1 MRLWGWLLAVLG
13 GGLCQHPEP
22 PHGCSMGSCYPVT
35 GDLLVGRAE
44 RLKASSTC
52 GLQGPQPYCIVSHL
66 QRPGSEGA
74 LSRPH
79 GAHSPVSAGVE
90 HVSIRLD
97 LEAEFHF
104 THLIMTFKTFR
115 PAAMLIERSAD
126 FGRTWKVYRYFAY
139 NCASAF
145 PSAAPGPLHRV
156 DDVICES
163 RYSDIE
169 PSSEGE
175 VIYRVLDPAIPI
187 RDPYSPA
194 IQDLLRVTNLRVN
207 LTRLHT
213 LGDNLLDSRREIQE
227 KYYYALYEL
236 VLRGSCFCYGHA
248 SECAPVPG
256 AQANVEGMVHGRCA
270 CKHNTQG
277 LNCEKCNSF
286 YNDLPWRPA
295 EGRSTNAC
303 RMPPSHPLSMSGCQ
317 CHPQGTVSD
326 GTPCDPVSGNCFC
339 KRLVTGQSCEQCLP
353 EHWALSHDLLG
364 CRSCDCDVGGAHH
377 NQCAAETG
385 QCHCRSHMVGR
396 TCSQV
401 EAGFYLA
408 RLDRYTYEAEEAGLR
423 QGTVVERAQP
433 TGQPAT
439 WTGAGFAHVPEGGA
453 TEFLVSDVPASME
466 YDVVIR
472 YQPQLPE
479 PWEEVK
485 LWVLRPGPIPTG
497 SPCGNTIPADDQLA
511 TALPP
516 RARYVLLPQPVCLE
530 RGISYTLRLE
540 LTRYTSRQAV
550 PGASVLLDSLVLV
563 PRYSSMEMFIAGDAG
578 AMGRRE
584 AFERYHCDQH
594 AWAVGTAP
602 ASEVCTSL
610 LTSMSAIIHR
620 GALPCLCDPQGS
632 LSSECEPNGGQCKC
646 KASVMGRRCH
656 HCFPGTFGFGPS
668 GCRACQC
675 NSDGAMSSFC
685 DSFSGQC
692 PCRPGAFGPRC
703 DRCQPGSWGFPHCQP
718 CQCNGHSEECDPRT
732 GSCLH
737 CRDHTD
743 GDRCQ
748 RCAAGHYGN
757 PTLASGERCR
767 PCPCP
772 DGPSSGRHFAAS
784 CHQDSRSRQLICNC
798 NSGYTGLRCEE
809 CAPGYYGNP
818 SRAGGH
824 CQPCQCNGNIDLLD
838 AEACE
843 RHSGR
848 CLRCL
853 HHTEGAHCQHCQ
865 ASYYGDATRH
875 SCRRCSCN
883 VLGTERSECSAQDDC
898 QCDRRSGQCQCL
910 PSVQGQSCDRCIPN
924 FWNLASGKGCEPCAC
939 HPQHSLGP
947 ACNQFTGQCPCR
959 PGFGGRTCTDC
970 QENHWGEPSLQ
981 CRACDCDPR
990 GVTNSQCHRATGHCS
1005 CRQGV
1010 SGIRCD
1016 QCARGFSGAFPDC
1029 QPCHQCFGDWDRV
1042 VQDLAARTRGL
1053 ALRAKH
1059 IQQTGV
1065 AGAFERHFRLL
1076 EEKLG
1081 TARAIVDARNA
1092 TMAAVTQLLRTVEEL
1107 RQHIGEATETLTQ
1120 LEGELTAAQDE
1131 NYNAKRA
1138 LGTLDRGTR
1147 GLNLTL
1153 HDLAHQLHLLKNS
1166 NFLVPCCS
1174 QVCGAPGDAPCA
1186 SSPCGGAGC
1195 RDEDGRRHCG
1205 GLNCQG
1211 AVAMASSARE
1221 RARHTQAELHQ
1232 AMGEVDELFH
1242 KVAEAK
1248 GKADSARLKA
1258 QAALDKA
1265 NETRARV
1272 ERSNMALREL
1282 IHQIKSFLS
1291 RECLAP
1297 PTHQGA
1303 PPLRQLSQGGKLWL
1317 WP

>member
-1 MRLWGWLLAVLG
+1 PASGRGLAITFL
-13 GGLCQHPEP
+13 HPEP

-66 QRPGSEGA
+66 QVGLPGLCGA
-74 LSRPH
+74 QEPWPALPSWAKP
-79 GAHSPVSAGVE
+79 SPSSPQGVE

-303 RMPPSHPLSMSGCQ
+303 RSECQAGRPGGEARHGQRVPWPRCPPQCPDRSSQPPTMPPGPLAHCPATPPSTPGTHLSPPAGMAGVRAVGWCWSVPPSHPLSMSGCQ

-497 SPCGNTIPADDQLA
+497 SPCGNTIPADDQL
-511 TALPP
+511 LSRDSRPC
-516 RARYVLLPQPVCLE
+516 RYVLLPQPVCLE

-668 GCRACQC
+668 GCR
-675 NSDGAMSSFC
+675 G
-685 DSFSGQC
+685 
-692 PCRPGAFGPRC
+692 
-703 DRCQPGSWGFPHCQP
+703 
-718 CQCNGHSEECDPRT
+718 
-732 GSCLH
+732 
-737 CRDHTD
+737 D
-743 GDRCQ
+743 GDAVVCPKTRCWTGGVGAES
-748 RCAAGHYGN
+748 CEAG
-757 PTLASGERCR
+757 L
-767 PCPCP
+767 
-772 DGPSSGRHFAAS
+772 
-784 CHQDSRSRQLICNC
+784 
-798 NSGYTGLRCEE
+798 
-809 CAPGYYGNP
+809 
-818 SRAGGH
+818 
-824 CQPCQCNGNIDLLD
+824 
-838 AEACE
+838 
-843 RHSGR
+843 
-848 CLRCL
+848 
-853 HHTEGAHCQHCQ
+853 
-865 ASYYGDATRH
+865 
-875 SCRRCSCN
+875 
-883 VLGTERSECSAQDDC
+883 
-898 QCDRRSGQCQCL
+898 
-910 PSVQGQSCDRCIPN
+910 
-924 FWNLASGKGCEPCAC
+924 
-939 HPQHSLGP
+939 
-947 ACNQFTGQCPCR
+947 
-959 PGFGGRTCTDC
+959 
-970 QENHWGEPSLQ
+970 
-981 CRACDCDPR
+981 
-990 GVTNSQCHRATGHCS
+990 
-1005 CRQGV
+1005 
-1010 SGIRCD
+1010 
-1016 QCARGFSGAFPDC
+1016 
-1029 QPCHQCFGDWDRV
+1029 
-1042 VQDLAARTRGL
+1042 
-1053 ALRAKH
+1053 
-1059 IQQTGV
+1059 
-1065 AGAFERHFRLL
+1065 
-1076 EEKLG
+1076 
-1081 TARAIVDARNA
+1081 
-1092 TMAAVTQLLRTVEEL
+1092 
-1107 RQHIGEATETLTQ
+1107 
-1120 LEGELTAAQDE
+1120 
-1131 NYNAKRA
+1131 
-1138 LGTLDRGTR
+1138 
-1147 GLNLTL
+1147 
-1153 HDLAHQLHLLKNS
+1153 
-1166 NFLVPCCS
+1166 
-1174 QVCGAPGDAPCA
+1174 
-1186 SSPCGGAGC
+1186 
-1195 RDEDGRRHCG
+1195 
-1205 GLNCQG
+1205 
-1211 AVAMASSARE
+1211 
-1221 RARHTQAELHQ
+1221 
-1232 AMGEVDELFH
+1232 
-1242 KVAEAK
+1242 
-1248 GKADSARLKA
+1248 
-1258 QAALDKA
+1258 
-1265 NETRARV
+1265 
-1272 ERSNMALREL
+1272 
-1282 IHQIKSFLS
+1282 
-1291 RECLAP
+1291 
-1297 PTHQGA
+1297 
-1303 PPLRQLSQGGKLWL
+1303 
-1317 WP
+1317 